1 MRRITLALLL
11 MLLLAQ
17 SALAQGLQKIADNV
31 YAYAGGKEFTP
42 QRSFAANAGVVV
54 GADGVLVIDT
64 LISAK
69 EGKRL
74 LADIRKITDK
84 PIKYVVL
91 THTHLDHAFGASVF
105 TDKGAI
111 LVSHELYRE
120 SLAKNG
126 AANLKRLASYGLT
139 KDDLAG
145 TRIVLPSLTF
155 TERLTIRLG
164 GEVVELIHQQP
175 SHSPG
180 SILVLLP
187 KQKVLFTGDVLFTDT
202 HPFLGEGD
210 ITGWTK
216 TLDYIQT
223 LDLAAIIPGHGPVSS
238 QKDVAEMKDYLLLF
252 DAKAR
257 ELAPTAASPEA
268 LAAEMKKLLPAR
280 AQGEGLILFS
290 LKMKYLPPKN

>member
-1 MRRITLALLL
+1 MRKATLAVL
-11 MLLLAQ
+11 MLLLLVQ
-17 SALAQGLQKIADNV
+17 SAFAQGLQKIADNV
-31 YAYAGGKEFTP
+31 YAYAGSKEFTP
-42 QRSFAANAGVVV
+42 QKSFAANAGVVV
-54 GADGVLVIDT
+54 TKDGVIVVDT
-64 LISAK
+64 LMSAK

-74 LADIRKITDK
+74 LTDIRKITPK
-84 PIKYVVL
+84 PVKYVVL

-105 TDKGAI
+105 TEKGAI
-111 LVSHELYRE
+111 LVSHELDRE

-126 AANLKRLASYGLT
+126 EANLKRMASYGLT

-180 SILVLLP
+180 STLVLMP
-187 KQKVLFTGDVLFTDT
+187 RQKVLFAGDILFTDT
-202 HPFLGEGD
+202 HPYMGEGD
-210 ITGWTK
+210 ITGWAK
-216 TLDYIQT
+216 TLDYIET
-223 LDLAAIIPGHGPVSS
+223 LDLAAIIPGHGPVSTK
-238 QKDVAEMKDYLLLF
+238 KDVADMKDYLLAF

-257 ELAPTAASPEA
+257 ELAPAAASPEA

-280 AQGEGLILFS
+280 SQGEGLILYS
-290 LKMKYLPPKN
+290 LKMKYLPQK